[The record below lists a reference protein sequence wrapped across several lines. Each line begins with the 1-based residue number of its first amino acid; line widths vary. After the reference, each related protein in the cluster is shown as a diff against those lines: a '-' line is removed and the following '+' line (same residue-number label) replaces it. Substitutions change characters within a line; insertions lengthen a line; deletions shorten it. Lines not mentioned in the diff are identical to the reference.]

1 MVVLQDEKSGPE
13 PSSEEIQEQP
23 KSSPPSTYLF
33 AFTNP
38 RQLGIILCAVCTAGV
53 VAAGKTVYTVLLGR
67 TFDVVAKYGAS
78 ALSGQELFAQIS
90 QWCGYMTV
98 LGVGMWALSS
108 MDMAL
113 WITSGELRAVTARE
127 TLFSRMIE
135 KEMDWFDTR
144 GDGMSSLII
153 QTQGRIRELQTAA
166 SQALGFL
173 VYDTLVFVA
182 CLIVAFYYSWK
193 LTLVVLSTCVPS
205 VVILFLINRQLDP
218 AIRAQKQQ
226 LAYAAKHAVAALTA
240 IELVKVYNGE
250 GHEQWQYQK
259 AIKGAAR
266 HYFRQVLCKCGQMGY
281 IKLWMNMLFVVGFY
295 FAVVLADQGSLTPG
309 NALTTFYAA
318 LTAFQALEA
327 VGPHWLVLAKGMA
340 AGKSLAALA
349 EDASQYSEGK
359 SHDFRSQ
366 SQGYRPL
373 RCDGD
378 IELQNVSFAYPS
390 NLSRQVIAPCS
401 MFFPAGAVT
410 FLVGRS
416 GSGKSTLGNLL
427 VRFYEPLS
435 GKITMDGIPLERL
448 DLGWLRSNVT
458 LIQQSSILFND
469 SLGNNV
475 ALGARNLSTVST
487 DDVIKACGVALLQP
501 TIAAMPEGLSTQ
513 VGPGGYS
520 LSGGQRQRVA
530 LARARLR
537 DSPVLILD
545 EVTSG
550 LDPANRSLI
559 MDALRLWRRGKT
571 TIIITHEVA
580 QIEDSEYV
588 YVMDSG
594 RLVQAGYQKGLVS
607 DSSGLFATLMFR
619 GLYDN
624 ENQPFYNGRMSLG
637 VGTTRITGLRRKDLW
652 IEPMDEETRLDGE
665 LPRTISVNNRPR
677 KEISPSALLDQ
688 GNHDSERSSTDI
700 VRQSGLAVRNSRLSM
715 STISRHERVPYQ
727 PDNSKRAQS
736 RASFTAFI
744 NDILLKKKTGIGKGE
759 DDEPTKTPPLSAI
772 LRTVWPNLNKK
783 SRVQLVLGLLLCLV
797 TAGCQPAFSILFA
810 QLTAAFWAKGNPQAE
825 ARIWGIYLAIVA
837 IVEAVSTFLAY
848 LLMEC
853 VGQAW
858 VNTLRAEAFSRILS
872 QPKSW
877 FDMANHSSGRIS
889 ECLDWSAEE
898 MRKLVGQFLPIMVI
912 VTSMVGSSIAWA
924 IIIRWDLT
932 LVALTALPPA
942 VLAARW
948 NSQTSDKWESICN
961 TAAEK
966 TSAIFTEAFSNI
978 RVVRALTLERHFAG
992 KYAKSVEAAYRLGK
1006 RRAAYAGFFYGLY
1019 QSIPFF
1025 ITSFVFWY
1033 GTTLI
1038 RDGKLAVTDELKVI
1052 NLLLFS
1058 MGNSIMLLGNIP
1070 QLAAAKTTAVQM
1082 LYYSHLSHDTSHE
1095 HQGTERVATPL
1106 PLQLNNLR
1114 FAYPSRPAVP
1124 VLRNLNL
1131 RIDPGTSTAIVGASG
1146 CGKSTIA
1153 SLILCLYEPD
1163 PSPELVR
1170 TPTHHLH
1177 PKHRSHTLAPLTF
1190 SSRSASILSTQH
1202 LRSQCA
1208 YVPQQPFLFPG
1219 TIRENIL
1226 YGLPEASTLAYNL
1239 LIASRQAGL
1248 HNFVS
1253 SLPEGYNTPV
1263 GDGSGLGLS
1272 GGQMQRV
1279 AIARALVRR
1288 PKLLVLDEPTS
1299 SLDASAAEEIR
1310 AVIKGLVRERGR
1322 EMAVVVVTHSKE
1334 MMKVVDRIAVVEG
1347 GVVAEVGDYEDLI
1360 ARGGCFTTLVGG
1372 EAEMRRREKERR
1384 KKQKEAR
1391 RIHHERSDKD
1401 LEIEA
1406 DLKVEEARDQAWP
1419 LPVKTVNEDALRR
1432 LEGRASVSARRK
1444 SSRENRFR
1452 RKE

>member
-1 MVVLQDEKSGPE
+1 MSVLQDEKSGPQV
-13 PSSEEIQEQP
+13 SSEEAQEQP
-23 KSSPPSTYLF
+23 KSSSPPTYLF
-33 AFTNP
+33 AFTTP
-38 RQLGIILCAVCTAGV
+38 RQLSIIVCAVCTAGV
-53 VAAGKTVYTVLLGR
+53 VAAGKTVYTVLLGK

-78 ALSGQELFAQIS
+78 VLTGPELLTQVS
-90 QWCGYMTV
+90 QWCGYITV
-98 LGVGMWALSS
+98 LGVGMWALSG

-113 WITSGELRAVTARE
+113 WITSGELRAVTARK
-127 TLFSRMIE
+127 TLFSRMIQ
-135 KEMDWFDTR
+135 KEMDWFDSR

-153 QTQGRIRELQTAA
+153 QTQGRVRELQTAS

-205 VVILFLINRQLDP
+205 VIILFLINKQLDP
-218 AIRAQKQQ
+218 AIKAQKQE
-226 LAYAAKHAVAALTA
+226 LAHASKHAVAAFTA
-240 IELVKVYNGE
+240 IDLVKVYNGE
-250 GHEQWQYQK
+250 DHEQWQYQQT
-259 AIKGAAR
+259 IRRAAK

-295 FAVVLADQGSLTPG
+295 FAVVLGDQGSLSPG

-340 AGKSLAALA
+340 AGQSLAALA
-349 EDASQYSEGK
+349 EGVSQRLNGESAEVRSKSE
-359 SHDFRSQ
+359 
-366 SQGYRPL
+366 GYRPL

-378 IELQNVSFAYPS
+378 IELRNISFAYPS
-390 NLSRQVIAPCS
+390 NPSRQVVAPCS
-401 MFFPAGAVT
+401 MLFPSGDVT

-427 VRFYEPLS
+427 VRFYEPS
-435 GKITMDGIPLERL
+435 GGKIIVDGIPLEKI
-448 DLGWLRSNVT
+448 DLGWLRSNIT

-475 ALGARNLSTVST
+475 ALGARDLNGVST
-487 DDVIKACGVALLQP
+487 DDVIKACGVALLQS
-501 TIAAMPEGLSTQ
+501 TIAAMPEGLNTR

-520 LSGGQRQRVA
+520 LSGGQNQRVA

-588 YVMDSG
+588 YVMDDG
-594 RLVQAGYQKGLVS
+594 RLVQEGYRKSLVA
-607 DSSGLFATLMFR
+607 DEYGLFASLLAAADQEAETKEEAETDTETESDEDEDEHIIDGKLRPPEPAHIYDSRFSRMFR
-619 GLYDN
+619 GLYDK
-624 ENQPFYNGRMSLG
+624 ESQPFSNGRMSLG
-637 VGTTRITGLRRKDLW
+637 VGMTRAAEMRRKELW
-652 IEPMDEETRLDGE
+652 DEPVEEEPAPDDE
-665 LPRTISVNNRPR
+665 LPSMNPGNTRPR
-677 KEISPSALLDQ
+677 KDVSPYAFSDQ
-688 GNHDSERSSTDI
+688 QYQDSERSSTEI
-700 VRQSGLAVRNSRLSM
+700 VRQSGLAVRNSRL
-715 STISRHERVPYQ
+715 TISSIPRDERVSHQ
-727 PDNSKRAQS
+727 PDTAKRIESQ
-736 RASFTAFI
+736 ASFTTFI
-744 NDILLKKKTGIGKGE
+744 NEILLKKKIETGKGIE
-759 DDEPTKTPPLSAI
+759 DEAQKAPPLSAI

-783 SRVQLVLGLLLCLV
+783 SRGQLILGLILCLV

-810 QLTAAFWAKGNPQAE
+810 QLTSAFWAKGNPQAE

-837 IVEAVSTFLAY
+837 VVEAVSTFLAY

-853 VGQAW
+853 VGQVW

-877 FDMANHSSGRIS
+877 FDKTNHSPGRIS

-898 MRKLVGQFLPIMVI
+898 MRKLVGQFVPIMVI

-924 IIIRWDLT
+924 IVIRWDLT

-948 NSQTSDKWESICN
+948 NSKTSDKWESICN

-978 RVVRALTLERHFAG
+978 RVVRALTLERYFAS
-992 KYAKSVEAAYRLGK
+992 KHAKSVEEAYYLGK

-1025 ITSFVFWY
+1025 ITSLVFWY

-1038 RDGKLAVTDELKVI
+1038 RDGKLGVTDEMKVI

-1082 LYYSHLSHDTSHE
+1082 LYYAYLSHDAGHE

-1106 PLQLNNLR
+1106 PVQLNSLR
-1114 FAYPSRPAVP
+1114 FAYPGRPTAP

-1131 RIDPGTSTAIVGASG
+1131 RIDPGTSTAIVGGSG

-1153 SLILCLYEPD
+1153 SLLLRLYEPD
-1163 PSPELVR
+1163 CYN
-1170 TPTHHLH
+1170 
-1177 PKHRSHTLAPLTF
+1177 LAPLTF
-1190 SSRSASILSTQH
+1190 SSRSANMLSTTH

-1208 YVPQQPFLFPG
+1208 CVPQRPFLFPG
-1219 TIRENIL
+1219 TIRENII
-1226 YGLPEASTLAYNL
+1226 YGLPESSTLAYNL

-1263 GDGSGLGLS
+1263 GDGSGLALS

-1310 AVIKGLVRERGR
+1310 AVIKALVRERGR

-1347 GVVAEVGDYEDLI
+1347 GVVAEVGRYEELI
-1360 ARGGCFTTLVGG
+1360 ARGRDEKAG
-1372 EAEMRRREKERR
+1372 EGE
-1384 KKQKEAR
+1384 
-1391 RIHHERSDKD
+1391 
-1401 LEIEA
+1401 
-1406 DLKVEEARDQAWP
+1406 EEAGEEGE
-1419 LPVKTVNEDALRR
+1419 EDI
-1432 LEGRASVSARRK
+1432 
-1444 SSRENRFR
+1444 
-1452 RKE
+1452 